1 MRYPFSESD
10 ILYVS
15 YLTIKENGVRR
26 YGYLTIKGS
35 VKNNGMKNVT
45 HCILKLTKYTQHGNV
60 ISTDKLYVYGDI
72 PAGKARTI
80 HSMTAWPKFA
90 KTYKLTIEEVRVG

>member
-1 MRYPFSESD
+1 MEITFGGND
-10 ILYVS
+10 IS
-15 YLTIKENGVRR
+15 YSFYLSVKERGTIGF
-26 YGYLTIKGS
+26 GYLIIKGS

-45 HCILKLTKYTQHGNV
+45 HCILKLTKYNQHGNV